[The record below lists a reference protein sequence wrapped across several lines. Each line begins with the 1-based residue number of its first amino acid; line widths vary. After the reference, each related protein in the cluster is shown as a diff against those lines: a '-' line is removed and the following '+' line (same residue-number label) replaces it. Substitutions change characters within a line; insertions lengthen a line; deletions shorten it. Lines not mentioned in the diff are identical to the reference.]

1 MFYTRPRAGY
11 GASMA
16 DWTLLGPKIPV
27 PVWRKQLLRAVGFD
41 DGAIVWAPMRGS
53 WDDLDADRLPS
64 DARTLLLLHGTG
76 MITRPGFHGFT
87 EGEFDEL
94 WRRYEGRILA
104 FEHQALQRAL
114 PTNARA
120 LSGSLLAGGVRLHL
134 DILGLSRGG
143 LLGRYLAEGWAEA
156 MLSDRVTIDKL
167 VFLGTPNGGTPSAR
181 RDPLGAGAREMKA
194 WRTDVRRVALIG
206 DPDREV
212 EEVEDPFTLDRYEP
226 ADRYLTW
233 PMFRGTIDQ
242 LPGSTMLRKL
252 NGFAGPAPGQRWR
265 DRPPRYYGIAAVFTF
280 DHGAPDPVLVG
291 GQKPLRRSEVARWAL
306 PVPNDLVV
314 PTRSVYA
321 PLQGPDASGL
331 FPLIRER
338 LLVLAPTANATHT
351 GLMRLGA
358 VRRRIVSWL
367 LG

>member
-1 MFYTRPRAGY
+1 
-11 GASMA
+11 MA

-27 PVWRKQLLRAVGFD
+27 PVWRKQLLRAVGYE
-41 DGAIVWAPMRGS
+41 DGAIRWAPLVPGD
-53 WDDLDADRLPS
+53 WAELDADRLPT

-76 MITRPGFHGFT
+76 MVVRPGFHGFSLPD
-87 EGEFDEL
+87 FVEL
-94 WRRYEGRILA
+94 WRRYGGRILA

-120 LSGSLLAGGVRLHL
+120 LSASLLQGGVRLHL
-134 DILGLSRGG
+134 DVLGLSRGG

-156 MLSDRVTIDKL
+156 MLDDRVHIDKI

-194 WRTDVRRVALIG
+194 WRTDVRRVALVG

-212 EEVEDPFTLDRYEP
+212 AEVDDPFTLERYEP
-226 ADRYLTW
+226 AERYGTW

-252 NGFAGPAPGQRWR
+252 NGFLGPAPGQRWR
-265 DRPPRYYGIAAVFTF
+265 DRPPTYFGIAAVFTF
-280 DHGAPDPVLVG
+280 DHGAPDKVLAG
-291 GQKPLRRSEVARWAL
+291 GLRRSEVARWAL
-306 PVPNDLVV
+306 PTPNDLVV

-321 PLQGPDASGL
+321 PAQGPDASGL

-351 GLMRLGA
+351 GLMRLAA
-358 VRRRIVSWL
+358 VRRQIVSWL
-367 LG
+367 TG